1 MKENYIYFWD
11 EYLKDV
17 PICQNLIEKY
27 PQIKNEVL
35 QFLKTPNSL
44 FDYPK
49 YEVFGKELYENYWKA
64 VPVSNFDGEYISSAS
79 TPQQKQLINYVI
91 SNAKRNCPT
100 VESIICDLEKNNNL
114 VNVFISRLIP
124 GSIINPHH
132 GWTDD
137 YLRIHLGLVADPEC
151 KITVGKETKTW
162 EEGKILAFKDGGP
175 FLHSVK
181 HGGTSER
188 IILSMDVKLSYLEQY
203 VPNITKYMADKT

>member
-1 MKENYIYFWD
+1 MTDFIYFWD
-11 EYLKDV
+11 EYLTDV
-17 PICQNLIEKY
+17 PIYKNLLENYSK
-27 PQIKNEVL
+27 IKEEVL
-35 QFLKTPNSL
+35 NFLKTPNSL

-49 YEVFGKELYENYWKA
+49 YEVFGKDLYENYWKA
-64 VPVSNFDGEYISSAS
+64 VPLSNFDGEYISSTS
-79 TPQQKQLINYVI
+79 TPQQKNLINYVI

-100 VESIICDLEKNNNL
+100 IESIIGDLEKENNL
-114 VNVFISRLIP
+114 VNTFISRLVP

-137 YLRIHLGLVADPEC
+137 YLRIHLGLVCDPGC

-181 HGGTSER
+181 HEGTNER
-188 IILSMDVKLSYLEQY
+188 IILSVDVKLSYLEEY
-203 VPNITKYMADKT
+203 VPRISEYMVRKS

>member
-1 MKENYIYFWD
+1 MTDFIYFWD
-11 EYLKDV
+11 EYLNDV
-17 PICQNLIEKY
+17 PIYKNLLENYSK
-27 PQIKNEVL
+27 IKEEVL
-35 QFLKTPNSL
+35 NFLKTPNSL

-49 YEVFGKELYENYWKA
+49 YEVFGKDLYENYWKA
-64 VPVSNFDGEYISSAS
+64 VPLSNFDGEYISSTS
-79 TPQQKQLINYVI
+79 TPQQKNLINYVI

-100 VESIICDLEKNNNL
+100 IESIIGDLEKENNL
-114 VNVFISRLIP
+114 VNTFISRLVP

-137 YLRIHLGLVADPEC
+137 YLRIHLGLVCDPGC

-181 HGGTSER
+181 HEGTNER
-188 IILSMDVKLSYLEQY
+188 IILSVDVKLSYLEEY
-203 VPNITKYMADKT
+203 VPRISEYMVRKS